1 MDLSDVG
8 FVDYLGDA
16 PLPLL
21 CQMRQ
26 AGEISNNFRNRWDD
40 QYFLMY
46 SGGKEVFCCML
57 EISFDVMQ
65 SAAIAALVAMVGR
78 AIVKRVKFFQ
88 TYCVPG
94 VVVAGLIVS
103 IVLAI
108 LRTSNVL
115 IVNFDVAVLK
125 EWFMDIFFT
134 GVGLTASWKLIK
146 QGGKVCIGIAV
157 ATIGLILWQDVLGVV
172 MAMAFGMHPL
182 QGLGLGSL
190 SLMGGVGTSSAIAPT
205 YEALGAE
212 NATVLAVMCAT
223 FGMVFASLTGGPV
236 ARALIKKHNLHGED
250 RAEQEQEE
258 VFPLNNKKLLSSVCL
273 IIISAGLGSYIA
285 IGAGYIPMIEFPYF
299 IGCMIGGII
308 VRNILDVIHVEVR
321 AEELDAFGDICLE
334 IFLGMT
340 MMTIDVTKILGAVGP
355 FVAIFAAQVITTC
368 IFCYIVTFRCCGSN
382 YDAAVIVA
390 GHIGMGLGNGPNT
403 MANEKAV
410 MAEHGFSRVGW
421 VVYPPFGLLVLDVF
435 NPIFCSVIAEPLT
448 KALGYMPAG

>member
-1 MDLSDVG
+1 
-8 FVDYLGDA
+8 
-16 PLPLL
+16 
-21 CQMRQ
+21 
-26 AGEISNNFRNRWDD
+26 
-40 QYFLMY
+40 
-46 SGGKEVFCCML
+46 ML

-65 SAAIAALVAMVGR
+65 SAAIAALVALVGR
-78 AIVKRVKFFQ
+78 AVVKRVKFFQ

-94 VVVAGLIVS
+94 VVVAGLVVS
-103 IVLAI
+103 IVLGI
-108 LRTSNVL
+108 LRASNVL
-115 IVNFDVAVLK
+115 QVTFDVAVLK

-146 QGGKVCIGIAV
+146 SGGKVCIGIAV

-172 MAMAFGMHPL
+172 LSMALGMHPL

-190 SLMGGVGTSSAIAPT
+190 SLMGGVGTSGAIAPT

-212 NATVLAVMCAT
+212 NATVLAIMCAT

-236 ARALIKKHNLHGED
+236 ARALIKRHHLHGED
-250 RAEQEQEE
+250 RSEKNKEE
-258 VFPLNNKKLLSSVCL
+258 IFPLNNKNLLSSVCL
-273 IIISAGLGSYIA
+273 IIVAAGLGSYIA
-285 IGAGYIPMIEFPYF
+285 ILAGMIPMIEFPYF

-308 VRNILDVIHVEVR
+308 LRNILDAVHVEVR

-340 MMTIDVTKILGAVGP
+340 MMTIDVTKILDAIGP
-355 FVAIFAAQVITTC
+355 FVIIFAAQVITTC
-368 IFCYIVTFRCCGSN
+368 IYCYIVTFRCCGRN

-410 MAEHGFSRVGW
+410 MAEHGFSHIGW
-421 VVYPPFGLLVLDVF
+421 VVYPPFGLLVLDIF

-448 KALGYMPAG
+448 KFLGYMPS

>member
-1 MDLSDVG
+1 
-8 FVDYLGDA
+8 
-16 PLPLL
+16 
-21 CQMRQ
+21 
-26 AGEISNNFRNRWDD
+26 
-40 QYFLMY
+40 
-46 SGGKEVFCCML
+46 ML

-78 AIVKRVKFFQ
+78 AVVKRVKFFQ

-94 VVVAGLIVS
+94 VVVAGLVVS
-103 IVLAI
+103 FVLGI
-108 LRTSNVL
+108 LRGFGVL
-115 IVNFDVAVLK
+115 QVEFDVAVLK

-146 QGGKVCIGIAV
+146 QGGRVCIGIAI
-157 ATIGLILWQDVLGVV
+157 ATIGLILFQDVLGVAL
-172 MAMAFGMHPL
+172 AMVLGMHPL

-190 SLMGGVGTSSAIAPT
+190 SLMGGVGTSSAIAPS
-205 YEALGAE
+205 YEALGATD
-212 NATVLAVMCAT
+212 ATVLAVMCAT

-236 ARALIKKHNLHGED
+236 ARMLIKRHNLHGED
-250 RAEQEQEE
+250 RAESEKEE
-258 VFPLNNKKLLSSVCL
+258 VFPLNNKNLLGSVCL
-273 IIISAGLGSYIA
+273 IIIAAGLGSYIKDLA
-285 IGAGYIPMIEFPYF
+285 DQIPMIEFPYF

-308 VRNILDVIHVEVR
+308 LRNILDVVRVEVR
-321 AEELDAFGDICLE
+321 TEELDAFGDICLE

-340 MMTIDVTKILGAVGP
+340 MMTIDVTKLADSFGP
-355 FVAIFAAQVITTC
+355 FVLIFAAQVITTC

-410 MAEHGFSRVGW
+410 MAEHGFSHIGW
-421 VVYPPFGLLVLDVF
+421 VIYPPFGLLVLDIV

-448 KALGYMPAG
+448 KALGYMP

>member
-1 MDLSDVG
+1 
-8 FVDYLGDA
+8 
-16 PLPLL
+16 
-21 CQMRQ
+21 
-26 AGEISNNFRNRWDD
+26 
-40 QYFLMY
+40 
-46 SGGKEVFCCML
+46 ML

-78 AIVKRVKFFQ
+78 AVVKRVKFFQ

-94 VVVAGLIVS
+94 VVVAGLVVS
-103 IVLAI
+103 FVLGI
-108 LRTSNVL
+108 LRGFGVL
-115 IVNFDVAVLK
+115 QK

-146 QGGKVCIGIAV
+146 QGGRVCIGIAI
-157 ATIGLILWQDVLGVV
+157 ATIGLILFQDVLGVAL
-172 MAMAFGMHPL
+172 AMVLGMHPL

-205 YEALGAE
+205 YEALGATD
-212 NATVLAVMCAT
+212 ATVLAVMCAT

-236 ARALIKKHNLHGED
+236 ARMLIKRHNLHGED
-250 RAEQEQEE
+250 RAESEKEE
-258 VFPLNNKKLLSSVCL
+258 VFPLNNKNLLGSVCL
-273 IIISAGLGSYIA
+273 IIIAAGLGSYIKDLA
-285 IGAGYIPMIEFPYF
+285 DQIPMIEFPYF

-308 VRNILDVIHVEVR
+308 LRNILDVVRVEVR
-321 AEELDAFGDICLE
+321 TEELDAFGDICLE

-340 MMTIDVTKILGAVGP
+340 MMTIDVTKLADSFGP
-355 FVAIFAAQVITTC
+355 FVLIFAAQVITTC

-410 MAEHGFSRVGW
+410 MAEHGFSHIGW
-421 VVYPPFGLLVLDVF
+421 VIYPPFGLLVLDIV

-448 KALGYMPAG
+448 KALGYMP

>member
-1 MDLSDVG
+1 
-8 FVDYLGDA
+8 
-16 PLPLL
+16 
-21 CQMRQ
+21 
-26 AGEISNNFRNRWDD
+26 
-40 QYFLMY
+40 
-46 SGGKEVFCCML
+46 ML

-78 AIVKRVKFFQ
+78 AVVKRVKFFQ

-94 VVVAGLIVS
+94 VVVAGLVVS
-103 IVLAI
+103 FVLGI
-108 LRTSNVL
+108 LRGFGVL
-115 IVNFDVAVLK
+115 QVEFDVAVLK

-146 QGGKVCIGIAV
+146 QGGRVCIGIAI
-157 ATIGLILWQDVLGVV
+157 ATIGLILFQDVLGVAL
-172 MAMAFGMHPL
+172 AMVLGMHPL

-205 YEALGAE
+205 YEALGATD
-212 NATVLAVMCAT
+212 ATVLAVMCAT

-236 ARALIKKHNLHGED
+236 ARMLIKRHHLHGED
-250 RAEQEQEE
+250 RAESDKEE
-258 VFPLNNKKLLSSVCL
+258 VFPLNNKNLLSSVCL
-273 IIISAGLGSYIA
+273 IIIAAGLGSYIKDLA
-285 IGAGYIPMIEFPYF
+285 DQIPMIEFPYF

-308 VRNILDVIHVEVR
+308 LRNILDAVHVEVR
-321 AEELDAFGDICLE
+321 GEELDAFGDICLE

-340 MMTIDVTKILGAVGP
+340 MMTIDVTKLADSFGP
-355 FVAIFAAQVITTC
+355 FVIIFVAQVVTTC

-410 MAEHGFSRVGW
+410 MAEHGFSHIGW
-421 VVYPPFGLLVLDVF
+421 VIYPPFGLLVLDIV

-448 KALGYMPAG
+448 KALGYMP

>member
-1 MDLSDVG
+1 
-8 FVDYLGDA
+8 
-16 PLPLL
+16 
-21 CQMRQ
+21 
-26 AGEISNNFRNRWDD
+26 
-40 QYFLMY
+40 
-46 SGGKEVFCCML
+46 
-57 EISFDVMQ
+57 MQ

-78 AIVKRVKFFQ
+78 AVVKRVKFFQ

-94 VVVAGLIVS
+94 VVVAGLVVS
-103 IVLAI
+103 FVLGI
-108 LRTSNVL
+108 LRGFGVL
-115 IVNFDVAVLK
+115 QVEFDVAVLK

-146 QGGKVCIGIAV
+146 QGGRVCIGIAV
-157 ATIGLILWQDVLGVV
+157 ATIGLILFQDVLGVAL
-172 MAMAFGMHPL
+172 AMVLGMHPL

-205 YEALGAE
+205 YEALGATD
-212 NATVLAVMCAT
+212 ATVLAVMCAT

-236 ARALIKKHNLHGED
+236 ARMLIKRHNLHGED
-250 RAEQEQEE
+250 RAESEKEE
-258 VFPLNNKKLLSSVCL
+258 VFPLNNKNLLGSVCL
-273 IIISAGLGSYIA
+273 IIIAAGLGSYIKDLA
-285 IGAGYIPMIEFPYF
+285 DQIPMIEFPYF

-308 VRNILDVIHVEVR
+308 LRNILDVVRVEVR
-321 AEELDAFGDICLE
+321 TEELDAFGDICLE

-340 MMTIDVTKILGAVGP
+340 MMTIDVTKLADSFGP
-355 FVAIFAAQVITTC
+355 FVLIFAAQVITTC

-410 MAEHGFSRVGW
+410 MAEHGFSHIGW
-421 VVYPPFGLLVLDVF
+421 VIYPPFGLLVLDIV

-448 KALGYMPAG
+448 KALGYMP

>member
-1 MDLSDVG
+1 
-8 FVDYLGDA
+8 
-16 PLPLL
+16 
-21 CQMRQ
+21 
-26 AGEISNNFRNRWDD
+26 
-40 QYFLMY
+40 
-46 SGGKEVFCCML
+46 
-57 EISFDVMQ
+57 MQ

-78 AIVKRVKFFQ
+78 AVVKRVKFFQ

-94 VVVAGLIVS
+94 VVVAGLVVS
-103 IVLAI
+103 FVLGI
-108 LRTSNVL
+108 LRGFGVL
-115 IVNFDVAVLK
+115 QVEFDVAVLK

-146 QGGKVCIGIAV
+146 QGGRVCIGIAI
-157 ATIGLILWQDVLGVV
+157 ATIGLILFQDVLGVAL
-172 MAMAFGMHPL
+172 AMVLGMHPL

-205 YEALGAE
+205 YEALGATD
-212 NATVLAVMCAT
+212 ATVLAVMCAT

-236 ARALIKKHNLHGED
+236 ARMLIKRHNLHGED
-250 RAEQEQEE
+250 RAESEKEE
-258 VFPLNNKKLLSSVCL
+258 VFPLNNKNLLGSVCL
-273 IIISAGLGSYIA
+273 IIIAAGLGSYIKDLA
-285 IGAGYIPMIEFPYF
+285 DQIPMIEFPYF

-308 VRNILDVIHVEVR
+308 LRNILDVVRVEVR
-321 AEELDAFGDICLE
+321 TEELDAFGDICLE

-340 MMTIDVTKILGAVGP
+340 MMTIDVTKLADSFGP
-355 FVAIFAAQVITTC
+355 FVLIFAAQVITTC

-410 MAEHGFSRVGW
+410 MAEHGFSHIGW
-421 VVYPPFGLLVLDVF
+421 VIYPPFGLLVLDIV

-448 KALGYMPAG
+448 KALGYMP

>member
-1 MDLSDVG
+1 
-8 FVDYLGDA
+8 
-16 PLPLL
+16 
-21 CQMRQ
+21 
-26 AGEISNNFRNRWDD
+26 
-40 QYFLMY
+40 
-46 SGGKEVFCCML
+46 ML

-78 AIVKRVKFFQ
+78 AVVKRVKFFQ

-94 VVVAGLIVS
+94 VVVAGLVVS
-103 IVLAI
+103 FVLGI
-108 LRTSNVL
+108 LRGFGVL
-115 IVNFDVAVLK
+115 QVEFDVAVLK

-146 QGGKVCIGIAV
+146 QGGRVCIGIAI
-157 ATIGLILWQDVLGVV
+157 ATIGLILFQDVLGVAL
-172 MAMAFGMHPL
+172 AMVLGMHPL

-205 YEALGAE
+205 YEALGATD
-212 NATVLAVMCAT
+212 ATVLAVMCAT

-236 ARALIKKHNLHGED
+236 ARMLIKRHHLHGED
-250 RAEQEQEE
+250 RAESDKEE
-258 VFPLNNKKLLSSVCL
+258 VFPLNNKNLLSSVCL
-273 IIISAGLGSYIA
+273 IIIAAGLGSYIKDLA
-285 IGAGYIPMIEFPYF
+285 DQIPMIEFPYF

-308 VRNILDVIHVEVR
+308 LRNILDAVHVEVR
-321 AEELDAFGDICLE
+321 PEELDAFGDICLE

-340 MMTIDVTKILGAVGP
+340 MMTIDVTKLADSFGP
-355 FVAIFAAQVITTC
+355 FVIIFVAQVVTTC

-410 MAEHGFSRVGW
+410 MAEHGFSHIGW
-421 VVYPPFGLLVLDVF
+421 VIYPPFGLLVLDIV

-448 KALGYMPAG
+448 KALG

>member
-1 MDLSDVG
+1 
-8 FVDYLGDA
+8 
-16 PLPLL
+16 
-21 CQMRQ
+21 
-26 AGEISNNFRNRWDD
+26 
-40 QYFLMY
+40 
-46 SGGKEVFCCML
+46 ML

-78 AIVKRVKFFQ
+78 AVVKRVKFFQ

-94 VVVAGLIVS
+94 VVVAGLVVS
-103 IVLAI
+103 FVLGI
-108 LRTSNVL
+108 LRGFGVL
-115 IVNFDVAVLK
+115 QVEFDVAVLK

-146 QGGKVCIGIAV
+146 QGGRVCIGIAI
-157 ATIGLILWQDVLGVV
+157 ATIGLILFQDVLGVAL
-172 MAMAFGMHPL
+172 AMVLGMHPL

-205 YEALGAE
+205 YEALGATD
-212 NATVLAVMCAT
+212 ATVLAVMCAT

-236 ARALIKKHNLHGED
+236 ARMLIKRHNLHGED
-250 RAEQEQEE
+250 RAESDKEE
-258 VFPLNNKKLLSSVCL
+258 VFPLNNKNLLSSVCL
-273 IIISAGLGSYIA
+273 IIIAAGLGSYIKDLA
-285 IGAGYIPMIEFPYF
+285 DQVPMIEFPYF

-308 VRNILDVIHVEVR
+308 LRNILDAVHVEVR
-321 AEELDAFGDICLE
+321 GEELDAFGDICLE

-340 MMTIDVTKILGAVGP
+340 MMTIDVTKLADSFGP
-355 FVAIFAAQVITTC
+355 FVIIFVAQVVTTC

-410 MAEHGFSRVGW
+410 MAEHGFSHIGW
-421 VVYPPFGLLVLDVF
+421 VIYPPFGLLVLDIV

-448 KALGYMPAG
+448 KALG

>member
-1 MDLSDVG
+1 
-8 FVDYLGDA
+8 
-16 PLPLL
+16 
-21 CQMRQ
+21 
-26 AGEISNNFRNRWDD
+26 
-40 QYFLMY
+40 
-46 SGGKEVFCCML
+46 ML

-78 AIVKRVKFFQ
+78 AVVKRVKFFQ

-94 VVVAGLIVS
+94 VVVAGLVVS
-103 IVLAI
+103 FVLGI
-108 LRTSNVL
+108 LRGFGVL
-115 IVNFDVAVLK
+115 QVEFDVAVLK

-146 QGGKVCIGIAV
+146 QGGRVCIGIAI
-157 ATIGLILWQDVLGVV
+157 ATIGLILFQDVLGVAL
-172 MAMAFGMHPL
+172 AMVLGMHPL

-205 YEALGAE
+205 YEALGATD
-212 NATVLAVMCAT
+212 ATVLAVMCAT

-236 ARALIKKHNLHGED
+236 ARMLIKRHHLHGED
-250 RAEQEQEE
+250 RAESDKEE
-258 VFPLNNKKLLSSVCL
+258 VFPLNNKNLLSSVCL
-273 IIISAGLGSYIA
+273 IIIAAGLGSYIKDLA
-285 IGAGYIPMIEFPYF
+285 DQIPMIEFPYF

-308 VRNILDVIHVEVR
+308 LRNILDAVHVEVR
-321 AEELDAFGDICLE
+321 GEELDAFGDICLE

-340 MMTIDVTKILGAVGP
+340 MMTIDVTKLADSFGP
-355 FVAIFAAQVITTC
+355 FVIIFVAQVVTTC

-410 MAEHGFSRVGW
+410 MAEHGFSHIGW
-421 VVYPPFGLLVLDVF
+421 VIYPPFGLLVLDIV

-448 KALGYMPAG
+448 KALGYMT

>member
-1 MDLSDVG
+1 
-8 FVDYLGDA
+8 
-16 PLPLL
+16 
-21 CQMRQ
+21 
-26 AGEISNNFRNRWDD
+26 
-40 QYFLMY
+40 
-46 SGGKEVFCCML
+46 ML

-78 AIVKRVKFFQ
+78 AVVKRVKFFQ

-94 VVVAGLIVS
+94 VVVAGLVVS
-103 IVLAI
+103 FVLGI
-108 LRTSNVL
+108 LRGFGVL
-115 IVNFDVAVLK
+115 QVEFDVAVLK

-146 QGGKVCIGIAV
+146 QGGRVCIGIAI
-157 ATIGLILWQDVLGVV
+157 ATIGLILFQDVLGVAL
-172 MAMAFGMHPL
+172 AMVLGMHPL

-205 YEALGAE
+205 YEALGATD
-212 NATVLAVMCAT
+212 ATVLAVMCAT

-236 ARALIKKHNLHGED
+236 ARMLIKRHHLHGED
-250 RAEQEQEE
+250 RAESDKEE
-258 VFPLNNKKLLSSVCL
+258 VFPLNNKNLLSSVCL
-273 IIISAGLGSYIA
+273 IIIAAGLGSYIKDLA
-285 IGAGYIPMIEFPYF
+285 DQIPMIEFPYF

-308 VRNILDVIHVEVR
+308 LRNILDVVRVEVR
-321 AEELDAFGDICLE
+321 TEELDAFGDICLE

-340 MMTIDVTKILGAVGP
+340 MMTIDVTKLADSFGP
-355 FVAIFAAQVITTC
+355 FVLIFAAQVITTC

-410 MAEHGFSRVGW
+410 MAEHGFSHIGW
-421 VVYPPFGLLVLDVF
+421 VIYPPFGLLVLDIV

-448 KALGYMPAG
+448 KALG

>member
-1 MDLSDVG
+1 
-8 FVDYLGDA
+8 
-16 PLPLL
+16 
-21 CQMRQ
+21 
-26 AGEISNNFRNRWDD
+26 
-40 QYFLMY
+40 
-46 SGGKEVFCCML
+46 ML

-78 AIVKRVKFFQ
+78 AVVKRVKFFQ

-94 VVVAGLIVS
+94 VVVAGLVVS
-103 IVLAI
+103 FVLGI
-108 LRTSNVL
+108 LRGFGVL
-115 IVNFDVAVLK
+115 QVEFDVAVLK

-146 QGGKVCIGIAV
+146 QGGRVCIGIAI
-157 ATIGLILWQDVLGVV
+157 ATIGLILFQDVLGVAL
-172 MAMAFGMHPL
+172 AMVLGMHPL

-205 YEALGAE
+205 YEALGATD
-212 NATVLAVMCAT
+212 ATVLAVMCAT

-236 ARALIKKHNLHGED
+236 ARMLIKRHHLHGED
-250 RAEQEQEE
+250 RAESDKEE
-258 VFPLNNKKLLSSVCL
+258 VFPLNNKNLLSSVCL
-273 IIISAGLGSYIA
+273 IIIAAGLGSYIKDLA
-285 IGAGYIPMIEFPYF
+285 DQVPMIEFPYF

-308 VRNILDVIHVEVR
+308 LRNILDVVHVEVR
-321 AEELDAFGDICLE
+321 GEELDAFGDICLE

-340 MMTIDVTKILGAVGP
+340 MMTIDVTKLADSFGP
-355 FVAIFAAQVITTC
+355 FVIIFVAQVVTTC

-410 MAEHGFSRVGW
+410 MAEHGFSHIGW
-421 VVYPPFGLLVLDVF
+421 VIYPPFGLLVLDIV

-448 KALGYMPAG
+448 KALGYMP

>member
-1 MDLSDVG
+1 
-8 FVDYLGDA
+8 
-16 PLPLL
+16 
-21 CQMRQ
+21 
-26 AGEISNNFRNRWDD
+26 
-40 QYFLMY
+40 
-46 SGGKEVFCCML
+46 ML

-78 AIVKRVKFFQ
+78 AVVKRVKFFQ

-94 VVVAGLIVS
+94 VVVAGLVVS
-103 IVLAI
+103 FVLGI
-108 LRTSNVL
+108 LRGFGVL
-115 IVNFDVAVLK
+115 QVEFDVAVLK

-146 QGGKVCIGIAV
+146 QGGRVCIGIAI
-157 ATIGLILWQDVLGVV
+157 ATIGLILFQDVLGVAL
-172 MAMAFGMHPL
+172 AMVLGMHPL

-205 YEALGAE
+205 YEALGATD
-212 NATVLAVMCAT
+212 ATVLAVMCAT

-236 ARALIKKHNLHGED
+236 ARMLIKRHNLHGED
-250 RAEQEQEE
+250 RAESEKEE
-258 VFPLNNKKLLSSVCL
+258 VFPLNNKNLLGSVCL
-273 IIISAGLGSYIA
+273 IIIAAGLGSYIKDLA
-285 IGAGYIPMIEFPYF
+285 DQIPMIEFPYF

-308 VRNILDVIHVEVR
+308 LRNILDVVHVEVR
-321 AEELDAFGDICLE
+321 PEELDAFGDICLE

-340 MMTIDVTKILGAVGP
+340 MMTIDVTKLADSFGP
-355 FVAIFAAQVITTC
+355 FVLIFAAQVITTC

-410 MAEHGFSRVGW
+410 MAEHGFSHIGW
-421 VVYPPFGLLVLDVF
+421 VIYPPFGLLVLDIV

-448 KALGYMPAG
+448 KALGYMP

>member
-1 MDLSDVG
+1 
-8 FVDYLGDA
+8 
-16 PLPLL
+16 
-21 CQMRQ
+21 
-26 AGEISNNFRNRWDD
+26 
-40 QYFLMY
+40 
-46 SGGKEVFCCML
+46 ML

-78 AIVKRVKFFQ
+78 AVVKRVKFFQ

-94 VVVAGLIVS
+94 VVVAGLVVS
-103 IVLAI
+103 FVLGI
-108 LRTSNVL
+108 LRGFGVL
-115 IVNFDVAVLK
+115 QVEFDVAVLK

-146 QGGKVCIGIAV
+146 QGGRVCIGIAI
-157 ATIGLILWQDVLGVV
+157 ATIGLILFQDVLGVAL
-172 MAMAFGMHPL
+172 AMVLGMHPL

-205 YEALGAE
+205 YEALGATD
-212 NATVLAVMCAT
+212 ATVLAVMCAT

-236 ARALIKKHNLHGED
+236 ARMLIKRHHLHGED
-250 RAEQEQEE
+250 RAESDKEE
-258 VFPLNNKKLLSSVCL
+258 VFPLNNKNLLSSVCL
-273 IIISAGLGSYIA
+273 IIIAAGLGSYIKDLA
-285 IGAGYIPMIEFPYF
+285 DQIPMIEFPYF

-308 VRNILDVIHVEVR
+308 LRNILDVVRVEVR
-321 AEELDAFGDICLE
+321 TEELDAFGDICLE

-340 MMTIDVTKILGAVGP
+340 MMTIDVTKLLGVVGP
-355 FVAIFAAQVITTC
+355 FVVIFAAQVITTC

-410 MAEHGFSRVGW
+410 MAEHGFSHIGW
-421 VVYPPFGLLVLDVF
+421 VIYPPFGLLVLDIV

-448 KALGYMPAG
+448 KALG

>member
-1 MDLSDVG
+1 
-8 FVDYLGDA
+8 
-16 PLPLL
+16 
-21 CQMRQ
+21 
-26 AGEISNNFRNRWDD
+26 
-40 QYFLMY
+40 
-46 SGGKEVFCCML
+46 ML

-78 AIVKRVKFFQ
+78 AVVKRVKFFQ

-94 VVVAGLIVS
+94 VVVAGLVVS
-103 IVLAI
+103 FVLGI
-108 LRTSNVL
+108 LRGFGVL
-115 IVNFDVAVLK
+115 QVEFDVAVLK

-146 QGGKVCIGIAV
+146 QGGRVCIGIAI
-157 ATIGLILWQDVLGVV
+157 ATIGLILFQDVLGVAL
-172 MAMAFGMHPL
+172 AMVLGMHPL

-205 YEALGAE
+205 YEALGATD
-212 NATVLAVMCAT
+212 ATVLAVMCAT

-236 ARALIKKHNLHGED
+236 ARMLIKRHNLHGED
-250 RAEQEQEE
+250 RAESEKEE
-258 VFPLNNKKLLSSVCL
+258 VFPLNNKNLLGSVCL
-273 IIISAGLGSYIA
+273 IIIAAGLGSYIKDLA
-285 IGAGYIPMIEFPYF
+285 DQVPMIEFPYF

-308 VRNILDVIHVEVR
+308 LRNILDAVHVEVR
-321 AEELDAFGDICLE
+321 GEELDAFGDICLE

-340 MMTIDVTKILGAVGP
+340 MMTIDVTKLADSFGP
-355 FVAIFAAQVITTC
+355 FVLIFAAQVITTC

-410 MAEHGFSRVGW
+410 MAEHGFSHIGW
-421 VVYPPFGLLVLDVF
+421 VIYPPFGLLVLDIV

-448 KALGYMPAG
+448 KALG

>member
-1 MDLSDVG
+1 
-8 FVDYLGDA
+8 
-16 PLPLL
+16 
-21 CQMRQ
+21 
-26 AGEISNNFRNRWDD
+26 
-40 QYFLMY
+40 
-46 SGGKEVFCCML
+46 ML

-78 AIVKRVKFFQ
+78 AVVKRVKFFQ

-94 VVVAGLIVS
+94 VVVAGLVVS
-103 IVLAI
+103 FVLGI
-108 LRTSNVL
+108 LRGFGVL
-115 IVNFDVAVLK
+115 QVEFDVAVLK

-146 QGGKVCIGIAV
+146 QGGRVCIGIAI
-157 ATIGLILWQDVLGVV
+157 ATIGLILFQDVLGVAL
-172 MAMAFGMHPL
+172 AMVLGMHPL

-205 YEALGAE
+205 YEALGATD
-212 NATVLAVMCAT
+212 ATVLAVMCAT

-236 ARALIKKHNLHGED
+236 ARMLIKRHNLHGED
-250 RAEQEQEE
+250 RAESEKEE
-258 VFPLNNKKLLSSVCL
+258 VFPLNNKNLLGSVCL
-273 IIISAGLGSYIA
+273 IIIAAGLGSYIKDLA
-285 IGAGYIPMIEFPYF
+285 DQIPMIEFPYF

-308 VRNILDVIHVEVR
+308 LRNILDVVRVEVR
-321 AEELDAFGDICLE
+321 TEELDAFGDICLE

-340 MMTIDVTKILGAVGP
+340 MMTIDVTKLADSFGP
-355 FVAIFAAQVITTC
+355 FVLIFAAQVITTC

-410 MAEHGFSRVGW
+410 MAEHGFSHIGW
-421 VVYPPFGLLVLDVF
+421 VIYPPFGLLVLDIV

-448 KALGYMPAG
+448 KALG

>member
-1 MDLSDVG
+1 
-8 FVDYLGDA
+8 
-16 PLPLL
+16 
-21 CQMRQ
+21 
-26 AGEISNNFRNRWDD
+26 
-40 QYFLMY
+40 
-46 SGGKEVFCCML
+46 ML

-78 AIVKRVKFFQ
+78 AVVKRVKFFQ

-94 VVVAGLIVS
+94 VVVAGLVVS
-103 IVLAI
+103 FVLGI
-108 LRTSNVL
+108 LRGFGVL
-115 IVNFDVAVLK
+115 QVEFDVAVLK

-146 QGGKVCIGIAV
+146 QGGRVCIGIAI
-157 ATIGLILWQDVLGVV
+157 ATIGLILFQDVLGVAL
-172 MAMAFGMHPL
+172 AMVLGMHPL

-205 YEALGAE
+205 YEALGATD
-212 NATVLAVMCAT
+212 ATVLAVMCAT

-236 ARALIKKHNLHGED
+236 ARMLIKRHHLHGED
-250 RAEQEQEE
+250 RAESDKEE
-258 VFPLNNKKLLSSVCL
+258 VFPLNNKNLLSSVCL
-273 IIISAGLGSYIA
+273 IIIAAGLGSYIKDLA
-285 IGAGYIPMIEFPYF
+285 DQVPMIEFPYF

-308 VRNILDVIHVEVR
+308 LRNILDAVHVEVR
-321 AEELDAFGDICLE
+321 GEELDAFGDICLE

-340 MMTIDVTKILGAVGP
+340 MMTIDVTKLADSFGP
-355 FVAIFAAQVITTC
+355 FVLIFAAQVITTC

-410 MAEHGFSRVGW
+410 MAEHGFSHIGW
-421 VVYPPFGLLVLDVF
+421 VIYPPFGLLVLDIV

-448 KALGYMPAG
+448 KALGYMP

>member
-1 MDLSDVG
+1 
-8 FVDYLGDA
+8 
-16 PLPLL
+16 
-21 CQMRQ
+21 
-26 AGEISNNFRNRWDD
+26 
-40 QYFLMY
+40 
-46 SGGKEVFCCML
+46 ML

-78 AIVKRVKFFQ
+78 AVVKRVKFFQ

-94 VVVAGLIVS
+94 VVVAGLVVS
-103 IVLAI
+103 FVLGI
-108 LRTSNVL
+108 LRGFGVL
-115 IVNFDVAVLK
+115 QVEFDVAVLK

-146 QGGKVCIGIAV
+146 QGGRVCIGIAI
-157 ATIGLILWQDVLGVV
+157 ATIGLILFQDVLGVAL
-172 MAMAFGMHPL
+172 AMVLGMHPL

-205 YEALGAE
+205 YEALGATD
-212 NATVLAVMCAT
+212 ATVLAVMCAT

-236 ARALIKKHNLHGED
+236 ARMLIKRHHLHGED
-250 RAEQEQEE
+250 RAESDKEE
-258 VFPLNNKKLLSSVCL
+258 VFPLNNKNLLSSVCL
-273 IIISAGLGSYIA
+273 IIIAAGLGSYIKDLA
-285 IGAGYIPMIEFPYF
+285 DQVPMIEFPYF

-308 VRNILDVIHVEVR
+308 LRNILDAVHVEVR
-321 AEELDAFGDICLE
+321 GEELDAFGDICLE

-340 MMTIDVTKILGAVGP
+340 MMTIDLTKLADSFGP
-355 FVAIFAAQVITTC
+355 FVIIFVAQVVTTC

-421 VVYPPFGLLVLDVF
+421 VIYPPFGLLVLDVF

-448 KALGYMPAG
+448 AAFGMLP